1 MIKVALLVRTL
12 NVEAESQIFNVV
24 YLPQAPA
31 DLAFENFTIWILV
44 YSTAHI
50 LMYIK
55 PQRSLFHPFKLNP
68 NYPPNSLILKE
79 ILRSGRGVGICTFYT
94 VIVKKLYSSGMLPTK
109 FVPSLFNHDGDVS
122 WIQSFKS
129 KPCENSLADFHTQT
143 KILYWAKLVDSVTR
157 LQLLADLVIPVNH
170 LSRNL
175 SPL

>member
-1 MIKVALLVRTL
+1 MTLARHCRDQSCTLVRTL

-44 YSTAHI
+44 YSTAHF

-79 ILRSGRGVGICTFYT
+79 ILRSARGVGICTFYT
-94 VIVKKLYSSGMLPTK
+94 VIVNKLYSSGMLPTK

-129 KPCENSLADFHTQT
+129 RPCENSLSDFHT
-143 KILYWAKLVDSVTR
+143 SV
-157 LQLLADLVIPVNH
+157 
-170 LSRNL
+170 NL
-175 SPL
+175 SICFFGVIKE